1 MSYCTKE
8 VLAILLQ
15 WQISWP
21 KPQIQ
26 APNMFGTEATL
37 KDWFPDFF
45 VKAGVA
51 NLTEIL

>member
-15 WQISWP
+15 WQISWH

-26 APNMFGTEATL
+26 APNIFGTETTL
-37 KDWFPDFF
+37 KDWFLDFF